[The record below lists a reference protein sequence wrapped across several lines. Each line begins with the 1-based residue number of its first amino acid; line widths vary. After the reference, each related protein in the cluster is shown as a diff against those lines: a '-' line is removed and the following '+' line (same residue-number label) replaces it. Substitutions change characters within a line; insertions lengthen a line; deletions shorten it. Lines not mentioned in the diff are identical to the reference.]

1 MYFFPVL
8 GMCTEKMDF
17 LRILNN
23 VFRVNLRKVL
33 KKHELVVDCEV
44 IFDRFQVTYLRKRET
59 NKIQLLVLKYY
70 FRTC

>member
-1 MYFFPVL
+1 MYFFSVL

-44 IFDRFQVTYLRKRET
+44 ICDRFQVTYLRKRET
-59 NKIQLLVLKYY
+59 IKIELLVLKYY